1 MEEAIETQA
10 SVGTE
15 PVTEQAML
23 GESPLRT
30 IASLLGV
37 NQQATV
43 PLPYEFNPLRSEDV
57 ERPRSAP
64 PLMGMVVQGVNMQND
79 GITEFSRMQNNS
91 PNDFNGPG
99 VEGGDMGQEGLDL
112 YEDVVLER
120 LSAEQVKDVARLLIE
135 YVKDEVPIENWEGQP
150 PAKTVNLLRMLL
162 KSRDKVT
169 TEGMQAY
176 RMALEKEFRKS
187 QRLSQEIISAEE
199 EARLA
204 QEAEVTAKE
213 EVNELVRLMEE
224 SGQRIEELEAE
235 LASATQEVENFR
247 ASLESV
253 QQELDNLRFE
263 NARGPAR
270 ISEGHG
276 RRATL
281 LRSNGDLT
289 VVGVLQALKGSPK
302 TSSTS
307 NPALQKTYD
316 AALDFLMEQA
326 IGDCENNVQDRM
338 IKTPLKQA
346 DLGNLLKEVG
356 QVVMG
361 MRKFTLAMGEK
372 PEKIV
377 AYILEVLGK
386 LGQQRVALM
395 DAMRAA
401 KDAGGSA
408 LKALQTYY
416 GIRNSARDAAT
427 TAEAKADI
435 MAASGDDGR
444 VLGKIVELAFVPIS
458 TALAREMLGDSNH
471 HGIRDIG
478 HTLQQGFTAF
488 TAAVRLMAKADPKEM
503 ANDFFELAL
512 MGSEWFVGKEARC
525 LEAFELLCIDKLTV
539 LEAKYGTISFEMYLQ
554 SCKVR
559 ALLQD
564 SKGDPTINACN
575 RTLQN
580 QERFQQEQLS
590 WITFA
595 PVFNDFYQA
604 HVQYEQLHGEPKIN
618 LRNKRQAELLT
629 NGDVRE
635 GGCWRPAQERD
646 GDGGRCCCGE
656 AGSLC

>member
-1 MEEAIETQA
+1 MSERSEMEEAIETQA

-162 KSRDKVT
+162 KNRDKVT

-289 VVGVLQALKGSPK
+289 VVGVLQTLKGSPK
-302 TSSTS
+302 TSSNS
-307 NPALQKTYD
+307 NPAL
-316 AALDFLMEQA
+316 
-326 IGDCENNVQDRM
+326 
-338 IKTPLKQA
+338 
-346 DLGNLLKEVG
+346 
-356 QVVMG
+356 
-361 MRKFTLAMGEK
+361 
-372 PEKIV
+372 
-377 AYILEVLGK
+377 
-386 LGQQRVALM
+386 
-395 DAMRAA
+395 
-401 KDAGGSA
+401 
-408 LKALQTYY
+408 
-416 GIRNSARDAAT
+416 
-427 TAEAKADI
+427 
-435 MAASGDDGR
+435 
-444 VLGKIVELAFVPIS
+444 
-458 TALAREMLGDSNH
+458 
-471 HGIRDIG
+471 
-478 HTLQQGFTAF
+478 
-488 TAAVRLMAKADPKEM
+488 
-503 ANDFFELAL
+503 
-512 MGSEWFVGKEARC
+512 
-525 LEAFELLCIDKLTV
+525 
-539 LEAKYGTISFEMYLQ
+539 
-554 SCKVR
+554 
-559 ALLQD
+559 
-564 SKGDPTINACN
+564 
-575 RTLQN
+575 
-580 QERFQQEQLS
+580 
-590 WITFA
+590 
-595 PVFNDFYQA
+595 
-604 HVQYEQLHGEPKIN
+604 
-618 LRNKRQAELLT
+618 
-629 NGDVRE
+629 
-635 GGCWRPAQERD
+635 
-646 GDGGRCCCGE
+646 
-656 AGSLC
+656 